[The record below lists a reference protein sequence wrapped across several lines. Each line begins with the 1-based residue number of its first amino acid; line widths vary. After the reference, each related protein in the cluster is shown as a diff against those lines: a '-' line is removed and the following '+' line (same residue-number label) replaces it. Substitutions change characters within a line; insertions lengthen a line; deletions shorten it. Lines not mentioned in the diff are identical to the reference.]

1 MRERL
6 EGVVVAAVV
15 AVAVVVWGGKQEG
28 AEDGA
33 RFLKGGEW

>member
-15 AVAVVVWGGKQEG
+15 AVAVVWGGKQEG

-33 RFLKGGEW
+33 RFLKGGER